1 VSSVAPAP
9 AVKSA
14 PWVLRRPRIG
24 RPRLITVVLILLIA
38 LAPPTYLAQTSG
50 AVATGYT
57 IQRLQGERDAW
68 KLKNQQL
75 ELEVAKARSL
85 AWVEAEAVNRLGMQR
100 PAQQTVVAVD
110 VMPPKVASEA
120 RPPAPARAAGSAEL
134 EPSAGADPV
143 ARAISWAEG
152 VGAFLAGLVGR

>member
-1 VSSVAPAP
+1 MSSVAPAP

-14 PWVLRRPRIG
+14 PWALRRPRIG
-24 RPRLITVVLILLIA
+24 RPRLLTVVLILLIA

-110 VMPPKVASEA
+110 VMPPKAASEA
-120 RPPAPARAAGSAEL
+120 RPPADARAAGSADI
-134 EPSAGADPV
+134 EPPVGADPV
-143 ARAISWAEG
+143 ARTISWAEG
-152 VGAFLAGLVGR
+152 VGAFLADLVGR